1 MLSWA
6 FASLQKGIPFYVNLF
21 LKQKLNCRVCFQT
34 SWQQSIPS
42 WMVGLEQYQTGRP
55 VSSRKNMHQS
65 CTNGLSLNMAC
76 LLEEGVMWSIAE
88 LETGH
93 GYGSDEVGTG

>member
-1 MLSWA
+1 LGFRQPAKRDSVLCEPSPETKA
-6 FASLQKGIPFYVNLF
+6 EVSRLF
-21 LKQKLNCRVCFQT
+21 P
-34 SWQQSIPS
+34 SIMATEHPLLDG
-42 WMVGLEQYQTGRP
+42 WTGTPTTGRP

-65 CTNGLSLNMAC
+65 CSNGLSLNTAC